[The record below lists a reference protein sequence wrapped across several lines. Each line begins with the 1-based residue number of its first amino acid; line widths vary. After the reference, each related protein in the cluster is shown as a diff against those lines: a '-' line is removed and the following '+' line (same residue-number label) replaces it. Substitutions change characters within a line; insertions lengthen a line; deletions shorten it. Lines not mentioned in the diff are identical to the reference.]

1 MKSFNFNNHSFNK
14 HFLLIIIMI
23 KIKGVISNV
32 YTLYVRTSLSFHI
45 QFHKILMI
53 RLNFLVSFN
62 LESIRCFNLI

>member
-1 MKSFNFNNHSFNK
+1 
-14 HFLLIIIMI
+14 MI

-62 LESIRCFNLI
+62 LKSIRCFNLI